1 MLGMRSS
8 QAEELP
14 FTGLSKDQITE
25 EKSSSTALPCLL
37 SAPDPKAKVFPL
49 SVSLSS
55 ASYTGC
61 LKKSA
66 GA

>member
-1 MLGMRSS
+1 MLGTRSS

-25 EKSSSTALPCLL
+25 EKSSTALPCLL